1 MLEARNLTVKLATP
15 VGWVAP
21 VNGVSLHIA
30 PADGTRVRNFVRPL
44 SDSDIFPPVSSY

>member
-15 VGWVAP
+15 AGCVVP
-21 VNGVSLHIA
+21 VNVFRCTSP
-30 PADGTRVRNFVRPL
+30 PADGTRARNFVRPL